1 MKTHYKHER
10 RLAMYIKHAD
20 SHSQLSSC
28 AECLNTEPGIDFN
41 LNVSVFMHEARINIF
56 MGIMI
61 TCINTGSAKVMV
73 TLRDTMIPLNSGWA
87 CTFSTAEKRR
97 MTRCHPLLSL
107 FLFLVVFP
115 INQVSFAMVL
125 WRF

>member
-1 MKTHYKHER
+1 
-10 RLAMYIKHAD
+10 MYIKHAD

-41 LNVSVFMHEARINIF
+41 LNVSVFMDEACISIF
-56 MGIMI
+56 MGIM
-61 TCINTGSAKVMV
+61 NTVSAKVMV

-87 CTFSTAEKRR
+87 CTFSTAETRR